1 MLLMRQNPWSNFTT
15 LRKEMDRFFNLP
27 LADGLQ
33 QRSMSW
39 MPRID
44 IQEVDE
50 AYVITADLP
59 GMSEDDIG
67 VTVEGETVVI
77 TGARK
82 ADASREAKGW
92 KHIERPVGKFQR
104 TFHLP
109 AAVNVNAVEAQYRN
123 GVLTV
128 NVPKA
133 EDARTKRIAIQ
144 AA

>member
-1 MLLMRQNPWSNFTT
+1 MAVMRRNLWSDLST
-15 LRKEMDRFFNLP
+15 LSKEMDRFFNLP
-27 LADGLQ
+27 LANGLKQ
-33 QRSMSW
+33 HAMSW
-39 MPRID
+39 MPPID
-44 IQEVDE
+44 IRETE
-50 AYVITADLP
+50 AAYVISADLP

-67 VTVEGETVVI
+67 VTVEGETVVL
-77 TGARK
+77 TGQRQ
-82 ADASREAKGW
+82 ADAAREAKGW

-109 AAVNVNAVEAQYRN
+109 AAVNVDAVAAQYRH

>member
-1 MLLMRQNPWSNFTT
+1 MILTRRNPWSDLAT
-15 LRKEMDRFFNLP
+15 LTREMDRLFQLP
-27 LADGLQ
+27 LANGSQ
-33 QRSMSW
+33 QRAMAW
-39 MPRID
+39 TPRID
-44 IQEVDE
+44 VQEVAD
-50 AYVITADLP
+50 AYVISADLP

-67 VTVEGETVVI
+67 VTVEGETLVI
-77 TGARK
+77 TGERK
-82 ADASREAKGW
+82 AEAAREAKGW
-92 KHIERPVGKFQR
+92 THIERPFGKFQR

-109 AAVNVNAVEAQYRN
+109 AAVKVDAVEAQYRH